1 MGTRSARCAVTTAVV
16 AVHQPRAGGRSN
28 VHQIHLRRGN
38 LDMNARCADVAAAT
52 APLLLLPL
60 SHFSIERDSPA
71 QAQS

>member
-38 LDMNARCADVAAAT
+38 LDMNARCAGVAAAT
-52 APLLLLPL
+52 APLLLPL
-60 SHFSIERDSPA
+60 SHFSNERDSPA

>member
-16 AVHQPRAGGRSN
+16 AVHQPRAGSRSN

-38 LDMNARCADVAAAT
+38 LDMNARCAGVAAAT

-71 QAQS
+71 HAQS

>member
-1 MGTRSARCAVTTAVV
+1 MGTQSARCAATAAV
-16 AVHQPRAGGRSN
+16 AAVRQPRAGSRSS

-38 LDMNARCADVAAAT
+38 LDMNARCAGVAAAT